1 MVFEFASI
9 TKSWLFIFLV
19 SIVCG
24 ILFAV
29 IFSGVLYGIQNN
41 NADQKLKYGNFFS
54 IIIIPSI
61 YLGLLAGI
69 ILL

>member
-1 MVFEFASI
+1 MTDALFHTTFFLFSYSLSI
-9 TKSWLFIFLV
+9 
-19 SIVCG
+19 
-24 ILFAV
+24 